1 MNLSIVRA
9 TSSHEVQTAPLFDA
23 YRQFFTEKSDIQ
35 RSMEFISERLR
46 NQDSVVFL
54 ALDGDEGIGFIQLYP
69 LFSSWYAKR
78 IWFLSDLYVAPDARR
93 SSVGR
98 ALVQRV
104 VDHANET
111 DASSIMVE
119 LPFSEPHL
127 QRFYGAFGFE
137 KDEVFDLYR
146 LKTAGALKRP

>member
-9 TSSHEVQTAPLFDA
+9 TLPHTAQVAPLFDE
-23 YRQFFTEKSDIQ
+23 YRRFFTEKSDLQ
-35 RSMEFISERLR
+35 RSTEFISERLR

-54 ALDGDEGIGFIQLYP
+54 ALDGDTGIGFIQLYP

-78 IWFLSDLYVAPDARR
+78 IWFLSDLYVAPEARR
-93 SSVGR
+93 NSVGR
-98 ALVQRV
+98 ELVQRV
-104 VDHANET
+104 VDYANET
-111 DASSIMVE
+111 GASSVMVE

-127 QRFYGAFGFE
+127 QRFYSAFGFQ

-146 LKTAGALKRP
+146 LKTAGAKLQS

>member
-1 MNLSIVRA
+1 MDFSIVRA
-9 TSSHEVQTAPLFDA
+9 TSSHAAHVAPLFDA
-23 YRQFFTEKSDIQ
+23 YRQFFTEKSDLQ
-35 RSMEFISERLR
+35 RSTEFISERLH

-54 ALDGDEGIGFIQLYP
+54 ALDGDEGVGFIQLYP

-78 IWFLSDLYVAPDARR
+78 IWFLSDLYVTPDARR
-93 SSVGR
+93 NAVGR

-111 DASSIMVE
+111 GASSVMVE

-146 LKTAGALKRP
+146 LKTAGSKAHR